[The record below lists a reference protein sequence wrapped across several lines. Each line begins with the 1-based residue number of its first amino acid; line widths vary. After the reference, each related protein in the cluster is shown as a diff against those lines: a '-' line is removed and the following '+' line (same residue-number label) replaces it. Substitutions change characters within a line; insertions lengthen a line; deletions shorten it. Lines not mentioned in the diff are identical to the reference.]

1 MDYHTLEYLLSNSFI
16 IVALS
21 LCQDP
26 CNKAVFKLHEGIYFN
41 HFSIT
46 YVYSD
51 NSKVYVRIVLT
62 VQNTQTLCFYKNI
75 K

>member
-21 LCQDP
+21 LCQDLY
-26 CNKAVFKLHEGIYFN
+26 NKAVFKLHERIYFN

-51 NSKVYVRIVLT
+51 LIQKFMVE
-62 VQNTQTLCFYKNI
+62 
-75 K
+75 